1 MTNTER
7 VALSIAFLALVST
20 RTTSAGA
27 QLSDPTIG
35 EAAPAF
41 ALLDT
46 HGDEQTLESYR
57 GKWVVLEWLN
67 YGCPYV
73 GKHYNSGNMP
83 GLQTKYRD
91 QGVVWFSIVSSAPGK
106 QGYYEP
112 DEMNSMNEE
121 RGNMATAVLL
131 DPTGDVGRAYGA
143 RTTPQMVV
151 IDPEGTLLYNGAIDD
166 KPTTRLSDIEG
177 AHNYVVAAL
186 DEAMSGK
193 EVSQPRTQPYGCG
206 VKYDR

>member
-1 MTNTER
+1 MKTINSLAFS
-7 VALSIAFLALVST
+7 VALLTLA
-20 RTTSAGA
+20 SAWPNTVAA

-35 EAAPAF
+35 DPAPAF
-41 ALLDT
+41 TLPDT
-46 HGDEQTLESYR
+46 YGTEHPLESYK

-83 GLQTKYRD
+83 TLQETFREK
-91 QGVVWFSIVSSAPGK
+91 GVVWLSIVSSAPGK

-112 DEMNSMNEE
+112 DAMNEQNE
-121 RGNMATAVLL
+121 QRGNNATAVLL
-131 DPTGDVGRAYGA
+131 DSSGDVGRAYGA

-151 IDPEGTLLYNGAIDD
+151 IDPEGTLRYNGAIDD

-177 AHNYVVAAL
+177 AHNYLVAAL
-186 DEAMSGK
+186 DEAMAGQ

-206 VKYDR
+206 VKY

>member
-1 MTNTER
+1 MRTIKR
-7 VALSIAFLALVST
+7 LALSIALLAVVSAWAAP
-20 RTTSAGA
+20 AGA

-41 ALLDT
+41 TLSDT
-46 HGDEQTLESYR
+46 HGNEQALESYR

-73 GKHYNSGNMP
+73 GKHYNSGNMSA
-83 GLQTKYRD
+83 LQAKYRD
-91 QGVVWFSIVSSAPGK
+91 QDVVWFSIVSSARGQ

-112 DEMNSMNEE
+112 DEMIAMNEE
-121 RGNMATAVLL
+121 KGNKATAVLL
-131 DPTGDVGRAYGA
+131 DPEGEVGRAYGA

-151 IDPEGTLLYNGAIDD
+151 IDPDGALRYNGAIDD
-166 KPTTRLSDIEG
+166 KPTTRLSDVED
-177 AHNYVVAAL
+177 AHNYLAAAL
-186 DEAMSGK
+186 DEAMAGK

-206 VKYDR
+206 VKYKR

>member
-1 MTNTER
+1 MITTKR
-7 VALSIAFLALVST
+7 FALSIAVLALVST
-20 RTTSAGA
+20 WTAPAGA

-41 ALLDT
+41 TLADT
-46 HGDEQTLESYR
+46 YGNEHALESYR

-83 GLQTKYRD
+83 ALQTKYRD
-91 QGVVWFSIVSSAPGK
+91 QDVVWFSIVSSAPGK

-112 DEMNSMNEE
+112 DEMNAMNEE
-121 RGNMATAVLL
+121 KGNKSTAVLL
-131 DPTGDVGRAYGA
+131 DPEGTVGRAYGA

-151 IDPEGTLLYNGAIDD
+151 IDPGGALRYNGAIDD
-166 KPTTRLSDIEG
+166 KPSTRLSDIEG
-177 AHNYVVAAL
+177 AYNYLVAAL
-186 DEAMSGK
+186 DEAMTGN

-206 VKYDR
+206 VKY